1 MKTKKT
7 YQGQITVTFNIP
19 INFEKLYTIVYY
31 NILVENGRVDQNIF
45 DYIFEEYSENDLY
58 YLNDVFGEDILKYHN
73 HEALREII
81 KEDFKEWILNN
92 KKHD

>member
-1 MKTKKT
+1 MNTKKT

-45 DYIFEEYSENDLY
+45 DYILEEYSENDLY

-92 KKHD
+92 KKHG

>member
-31 NILVENGRVDQNIF
+31 NILVENGHVDQNIF

-58 YLNDVFGEDILKYHN
+58 YINDVFGEDILKYHN

-92 KKHD
+92 KKHG

>member
-1 MKTKKT
+1 MNTKKT

-45 DYIFEEYSENDLY
+45 DYILEEYSENDLY

-73 HEALREII
+73 HETLREII
-81 KEDFKEWILNN
+81 KEDFKEWILIN
-92 KKHD
+92 KKNG

>member
-1 MKTKKT
+1 MNTKKT
-7 YQGQITVTFNIP
+7 YQGQVTVIFNIP

-31 NILVENGRVDQNIF
+31 NILVEKGRVDQNIF
-45 DYIFEEYSENDLY
+45 DYILEEYSENDLY

-92 KKHD
+92 KKHG